1 MFKVSG
7 SRFQVQSHNH
17 CLQPSLKVHAAS
29 VMLTKEA
36 SNYVCLTIVL
46 LTFTDSSSYR
56 PQNDRDRRYFDF
68 TFDGH
73 IPDGESILYRY
84 SVFVEVFGG
93 NISTVFS
100 FYGVEFDGEALKEIN
115 VLQWLEDFTVQ

>member
-1 MFKVSG
+1 MHTPIFKVQG
-7 SRFQVQSHNH
+7 FRFKVPGH
-17 CLQPSLKVHAAS
+17 QPSLKVHAVF

-36 SNYVCLTIVL
+36 SVNVCLTIVL

-73 IPDGESILYRY
+73 IPDGESILYRHP
-84 SVFVEVFGG
+84 VFVEVFGG
-93 NISTVFS
+93 NVYRTVLPS
-100 FYGVEFDGEALKEIN
+100 DSPTI
-115 VLQWLEDFTVQ
+115 